1 MLYLLDRFRYKG
13 GLYVYSCIHMC
24 MNDCVCEVHACVCV
38 YMDSW
43 ALQIFPRC
51 GQQGRQ
57 RWRLVP
63 VIPQLCATVFTLFSF
78 WGLCLASPTHV
89 QFSSLFW
96 GITGFFTFSKLL
108 DISHFISSAT
118 LPISSHSPFGR
129 FKVNSE
135 EEEEDALTLSSAMWF
150 SWGVLLNS
158 GIGEGES
165 YPVVEFSL
173 SHRAPGW
180 CLLVFEQFCICKRI
194 DIKCLCGSRYP
205 AATVIFFFENDK
217 EKRKK
222 RKAGT
227 ACNSFV
233 ILFDFLSSVSFSWY
247 FMSFIYVYKKA
258 TFARLPLGEPSL

>member
-1 MLYLLDRFRYKG
+1 M
-13 GLYVYSCIHMC
+13 CIHVSI
-24 MNDCVCEVHACVCV
+24 CVWTTVCVKYMRVCV

-63 VIPQLCATVFTLFSF
+63 VIPQLCACATVFTLFSF
-78 WGLCLASPTHV
+78 WGLCLASLTHV

-96 GITGFFTFSKLL
+96 GITGFFTFSRLT

-165 YPVVEFSL
+165 YPVVGHWIFSF
-173 SHRAPGW
+173 P
-180 CLLVFEQFCICKRI
+180 Q
-194 DIKCLCGSRYP
+194 
-205 AATVIFFFENDK
+205 
-217 EKRKK
+217 
-222 RKAGT
+222 
-227 ACNSFV
+227 
-233 ILFDFLSSVSFSWY
+233 SSWM
-247 FMSFIYVYKKA
+247 MS
-258 TFARLPLGEPSL
+258 PSLWTVLLL